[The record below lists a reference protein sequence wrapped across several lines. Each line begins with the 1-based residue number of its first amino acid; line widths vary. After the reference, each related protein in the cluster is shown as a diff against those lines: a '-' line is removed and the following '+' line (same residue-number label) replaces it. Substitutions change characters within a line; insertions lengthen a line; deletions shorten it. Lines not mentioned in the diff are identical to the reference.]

1 MTRLLLAQRNTP
13 TEQAELQ
20 RVTAQRGACKH
31 DLSALNK
38 PQRHQSLNLRIGRID
53 GFDRH
58 LLALLHRCECVALH
72 YVNTRFPGR
81 IALIA

>member
-20 RVTAQRGACKH
+20 RITAQRCACEH
-31 DLSALNK
+31 DLSALNE
-38 PQRHQSLNLRIGRID
+38 PQRHQTLYLGIGRID

-58 LLALLHRCECVALH
+58 LLALLHRCECLAVH
-72 YVNTRFPGR
+72 YVNTRFPER
-81 IALIA
+81 KP